1 MIGAMVGDIVGS
13 RFEFNNTN
21 DPNFT
26 LFTDECSF
34 TDDSICTLAIGYALV
49 NGISYEESIRSWCS
63 MFQSPMGGYGGSFAR
78 WLASAHP
85 QPYNSYGNGSA
96 MRVSPVAWWFDT
108 LEEVQHEAE
117 KTALPTH
124 NHPEGVKGAVAT
136 ATAIFLAR
144 KHGKSAMLAAMTE
157 FYPQWVEPLYGRNK
171 FDETCQG
178 TMPIVFGIINKANGF
193 EEAIRD
199 AIAVGGDSDTI
210 GAIVGSIAEAIWGI
224 PKVIS
229 DVALGYLPT
238 IMESHVAEFY
248 KTLIK
253 RRRNG

>member
-21 DPNFT
+21 DLHFE
-26 LFTDECSF
+26 LFTEECSF

-49 NGISYEESIRSWCS
+49 SGISYGESLRSWCA
-63 MFQSPMGGYGGSFAR
+63 MYPTPMGAYGGSFAR
-78 WLASAHP
+78 WLASDNP
-85 QPYNSYGNGSA
+85 QPYNSFGNGSA

-108 LEEVQHEAE
+108 LEDVQREAE

-124 NHPEGVKGAVAT
+124 NHPEGIKGAVAT

-144 KHGKSAMLAAMTE
+144 KYGKEAMLAAMTE
-157 FYPQWVEPLYGRNK
+157 FYPQWVEPLLGRNK

-178 TMPIVFGIINKANGF
+178 TMPVVFGIINKANSF
-193 EEAIRD
+193 EEAIRY

-229 DVALGYLPT
+229 DVALGFLPNL
-238 IMESHVAEFY
+238 MESNVAEFY
-248 KTLIK
+248 KTLIE
-253 RRRNG
+253 RRNG